1 MNICSRCFE
10 IDVENVIELPA
21 TKTLNLMRLG
31 DVIDVSTGGTYMR
44 YVPTVPD
51 SISLFVEK
59 GRKILK
65 T

>member
-44 YVPTVPD
+44 YVPTVP
-51 SISLFVEK
+51 
-59 GRKILK
+59 
-65 T
+65 